1 MNDIQ
6 WKSENTG
13 NTAQDKRNKEANTK
27 LYQENNYK
35 ELVAYIAPIIAQ
47 EAQKQK
53 DNGVDDDLIKKD
65 MSKRITELWQT
76 RLKWVGVG
84 TEYWMYYADLLW
96 KIKKEFW
103 I

>member
-6 WKSENTG
+6 WMSENTG

-53 DNGVDDDLIKKD
+53 DNGVDHDLIKKD
-65 MSKRITELWQT
+65 MSKRITEL
-76 RLKWVGVG
+76 
-84 TEYWMYYADLLW
+84 
-96 KIKKEFW
+96 
-103 I
+103 